1 MSHEQFIAELAA
13 LREKHTLDEVIEL
26 VLEGLGGRDKVD
38 AELDARDG
46 VDADDDGEETP
57 DPLTVMRDADVARL
71 ETIQGMAESFCTWL
85 HAKGEAQMK
94 QDTDAAVDKVQQLS
108 ASFNKA
114 ARAVRLS
121 MMLKHEVVGLR
132 PLPQSRAAAAA
143 GPANE
148 NGAPKGGNRPR
159 RVYGDWPDNTDE
171 ERAEYADTQK
181 MLTVYLKKTDRRA
194 GDRHRR
200 RPAGDPG
207 RGQRQFRRGEAD
219 QHRRRH
225 SPPHAGPDHRRHP
238 SGSIV
243 GQLRPAQ
250 RHKTRSPRP
259 ARSGGAE
266 QATLGRRPTS
276 TRSYRQGGGTK
287 TVAGCVR
294 IPPTARKGL

>member
-1 MSHEQFIAELAA
+1 MAHEQLIAELAA

-46 VDADDDGEETP
+46 VDADDDGEEPP

-71 ETIQGMAESFCTWL
+71 ENIQGMAESFCTWL

-132 PLPQSRAAAAA
+132 PLPQSRAPAAA

-148 NGAPKGGNRPR
+148 NAAPKGGNRPR

-181 MLTVYLKKTDRRA
+181 MLTVYLKKLTDA
-194 GDRHRR
+194 LEIDIAAAPPEIQAEAKGNSVAVKLTSIAAAIPHPTLDRTIADIHLGQLWDSFAPRNATK
-200 RPAGDPG
+200 PEALGPPDP
-207 RGQRQFRRGEAD
+207 EAPN
-219 QHRRRH
+219 RRH
-225 SPPHAGPDHRRHP
+225 WDAAPH
-238 SGSIV
+238 
-243 GQLRPAQ
+243 Q
-250 RHKTRSPRP
+250 R
-259 ARSGGAE
+259 ARAAK
-266 QATLGRRPTS
+266 ATGRRP
-276 TRSYRQGGGTK
+276 
-287 TVAGCVR
+287 
-294 IPPTARKGL
+294 